1 MIRGHAYSAAILNK
15 QIQGMD
21 TPFPIKVRCQP
32 FHGGK
37 FQRTGASR
45 VTVRIFSILILLA
58 WLAGCAT
65 PLAQLRG
72 EHLIDPRLEPDSVIA
87 ADGAA
92 LPLSFWL
99 PQGEPRAIVLALH
112 GFNDYRKAFAEVGP
126 FLAARGIATYAYDQR
141 GFGATMQ
148 RGIWPGSDLLVDD
161 ARTVAVL
168 LRQRYPGR
176 PLYLLGESMGGAV
189 VMSLLA
195 ETPEAADGAV
205 LVAAAVW
212 GRSTMNPLQRGALWL
227 LAHSFPGLRLT
238 GKGLGIT
245 ASDNKAMLRAMHEDP
260 LILKDAR
267 VDALWGMADLMD
279 RALTDAPGLTVPTLV
294 LYGEHDEIIPRRP
307 TCRMLSSLTA
317 SARVAVYPNGYHML
331 TRDLE
336 AEVVLEDLTAWL
348 ADPAAL
354 LPSGHE
360 MVGLLGLCS
369 GDEYAYKSTREPLLS
384 RLDSDFL
391 SSTGGQTGVSV
402 NALNAFGVHM

>member
-1 MIRGHAYSAAILNK
+1 MA
-15 QIQGMD
+15 

-32 FHGGK
+32 IHGGK
-37 FQRTGASR
+37 FQWTGANR
-45 VTVRIFSILILLA
+45 VTVRIFTVLIFLA

-65 PLAQLRG
+65 PLVQLRG
-72 EHLIDPRLEPDSVIA
+72 KHLTDPRLESDSVIA
-87 ADGAA
+87 ADGAT

-141 GFGATMQ
+141 GFGATAQ

-176 PLYLLGESMGGAV
+176 QLYLLGESMGGAV
-189 VMSLLA
+189 AMSVLA
-195 ETPEAADGAV
+195 ETPEASDGAV

-238 GKGLGIT
+238 GKGLDII
-245 ASDNKAMLRAMHEDP
+245 ASDNKAMLRAMREDP
-260 LILKDAR
+260 LVLKDAR

-279 RALTDAPGLTVPTLV
+279 RALTDAPGLTAPTLV
-294 LYGEHDEIIPRRP
+294 LYGAHDEIIPRRP
-307 TCRMLSSLTA
+307 TCRMLFSLTP
-317 SARVAVYPNGYHML
+317 SARIAVYPNGYHML

-336 AEVVLEDLTAWL
+336 SEVVLEDLTAWL
-348 ADPAAL
+348 VDLAAP

-360 MVGLLGLCS
+360 MDGLLALC
-369 GDEYAYKSTREPLLS
+369 GGHEYAYKNTREPLPS

-391 SSTGGQTGVSV
+391 SSTAEQTGVSV
-402 NALNAFGVHM
+402 NALNAFGVHL

>member
-1 MIRGHAYSAAILNK
+1 M
-15 QIQGMD
+15 
-21 TPFPIKVRCQP
+21 
-32 FHGGK
+32 
-37 FQRTGASR
+37 
-45 VTVRIFSILILLA
+45 TVRVFSILFFLA

-65 PLAQLRG
+65 PSVQLRG
-72 EHLIDPRLEPDSVIA
+72 ERLTAPRLESGSVIA

-92 LPLSFWL
+92 LLLSFWL

-141 GFGATMQ
+141 GFGATSQ

-161 ARTVAVL
+161 ARTVAAL

-189 VMSLLA
+189 AMSVLA

-212 GRSTMNPLQRGALWL
+212 GRSTMNPLQRGTLWL

-238 GKGLGIT
+238 GKGLNIT
-245 ASDNKAMLRAMHEDP
+245 ASDNKAMLRALHEDP
-260 LILKDAR
+260 LVLKDAR
-267 VDALWGMADLMD
+267 VDALWGMANLMD

-307 TCRMLSSLTA
+307 TCQMLATLTA
-317 SARVAVYPNGYHML
+317 SARIAVYPDGYHML

-348 ADPAAL
+348 ADPTAP

-360 MVGLLGLCS
+360 TNGLLALCDRDEFAYIKNSNACASSGGCPQGLM
-369 GDEYAYKSTREPLLS
+369 L
-384 RLDSDFL
+384 
-391 SSTGGQTGVSV
+391 VSECCRDGC
-402 NALNAFGVHM
+402 FIPG